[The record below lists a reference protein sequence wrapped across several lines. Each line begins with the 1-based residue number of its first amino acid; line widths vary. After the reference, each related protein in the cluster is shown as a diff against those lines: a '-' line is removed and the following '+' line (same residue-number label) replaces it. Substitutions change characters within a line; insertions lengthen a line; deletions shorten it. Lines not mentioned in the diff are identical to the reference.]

1 MTLANA
7 ELGHVQRRLVEY
19 RQSSNRSRNDQGRMV
34 QGRKRRASATLSCA
48 AAMVGMRLSALR
60 LTFVLKT
67 GRTFPGHACR
77 KRLYFFEM
85 AWWLCAKLGPPRAS
99 RERVFIFRHC
109 ERKRSNPGPLA
120 RKLDCFVASLL
131 VMTSVYPL
139 RSAAKPGRGTCE
151 GGGRIRRATT
161 LARLTFSYRR
171 RKARVIVSR
180 V

>member
-1 MTLANA
+1 MALANA
-7 ELGHVQRRLVEY
+7 ELGYVQPRLVEY
-19 RQSSNRSRNDQGRMV
+19 RQSSNRSRNDQGRWYKAESGA
-34 QGRKRRASATLSCA
+34 QAQRSAARRQWLACDAPLN
-48 AAMVGMRLSALR
+48 
-60 LTFVLKT
+60 FVLKT
-67 GRTFPGHACR
+67 GRAFRGHACR
-77 KRLYFFEM
+77 KRAYFFEM

-139 RSAAKPGRGTCE
+139 RSAAKRGKGTCE

-161 LARLTFSYRR
+161 LARLTFSCRR